1 MRVMKIAVAHSKD
14 NGIVPLDMAE
24 LISIVDT
31 EEKKISQY
39 QNPGFERVPG
49 GKEIT
54 MAAILK
60 LAPDAVVVKEGMM
73 CPGSYRMSVGRIK
86 YAHFE
91 EESLDDILPK
101 LDKVEEF
108 LSDDIPP
115 NVYREY
121 E

>member
-1 MRVMKIAVAHSKD
+1 MKIAVAHSKEND
-14 NGIVPLDMAE
+14 LVPLDLAE
-24 LISIVDT
+24 VISIVDT

-39 QNPGFERVPG
+39 QNPGFERMPG

-60 LAPDAVVVKEGMM
+60 LQPDAVVVKEGMM

-91 EESLDDILPK
+91 EGNLDDILPK
-101 LDKVEEF
+101 LDKVNEV

-115 NVYREY
+115 EVYREI

>member
-1 MRVMKIAVAHSKD
+1 MKIAVVHSKE
-14 NGIVPLDMAE
+14 NSLVPLDLGE

-31 EEKKISQY
+31 DEKKISQY
-39 QNPGFERVPG
+39 ENPGFERVPG

-60 LAPDAVVVKEGMM
+60 LQPDAVVVKEGMM
-73 CPGSYRMSVGRIK
+73 CPGSYRMSVGRVK
-86 YAHFE
+86 YAHYE
-91 EESLDDILPK
+91 DENLDEILPK
-101 LDKVEEF
+101 LEKVDEV

-115 NVYREY
+115 SVYREV

>member
-1 MRVMKIAVAHSKD
+1 MKIAVAHSKEND
-14 NGIVPLDMAE
+14 LVPLDLAQ

-39 QNPGFERVPG
+39 ENPGFERVPG

-60 LAPDAVVVKEGMM
+60 LQPDAVVVREGMM

-91 EESLDDILPK
+91 EGSLDDILPK
-101 LDKVEEF
+101 LDRVDEV

-115 NVYREY
+115 DVYREV

>member
-1 MRVMKIAVAHSKD
+1 MKIAVAHSKE
-14 NGIVPLDMAE
+14 NNIVPLDLAE
-24 LISIVDT
+24 IISIVDT

-39 QNPGFERVPG
+39 DNPGFERVPG

-60 LAPDAVVVKEGMM
+60 LQPDAVVVKEGMM
-73 CPGSYRMSVGRIK
+73 CPGSYRMSVGRVK

-91 EESLDDILPK
+91 EDNLDDILPK
-101 LDKVEEF
+101 LDKVDDA

-115 NVYREY
+115 DVYREI

>member
-1 MRVMKIAVAHSKD
+1 MKIAVAHSKE
-14 NGIVPLDMAE
+14 NGLVPLDLAE

-31 EEKKISQY
+31 DEKKISQY
-39 QNPGFERVPG
+39 ENPGFERVPG

-60 LAPDAVVVKEGMM
+60 LQPDAVVVKEGMM

-91 EESLDDILPK
+91 EDNLDDILPK
-101 LDKVEEF
+101 LDKVDEI
-108 LSDDIPP
+108 LTDDIPP
-115 NVYREY
+115 DVYREI

>member
-1 MRVMKIAVAHSKD
+1 MKIAVAHSKE
-14 NGIVPLDMAE
+14 NNLVPLDLAE
-24 LISIVDT
+24 VISIVDT
-31 EEKKISQY
+31 NEKKISQY
-39 QNPGFERVPG
+39 ENPGFERVPG

-60 LAPDAVVVKEGMM
+60 LQPDAVVVKEGMM

-91 EESLDDILPK
+91 EENLDDILPK
-101 LDKVEEF
+101 LDKVDEV

-115 NVYREY
+115 NVYREV

>member
-1 MRVMKIAVAHSKD
+1 MKIAVAHSKE
-14 NGIVPLDMAE
+14 NNIVPLDLAE
-24 LISIVDT
+24 IISIVDT

-39 QNPGFERVPG
+39 ENPGFERVPA

-60 LAPDAVVVKEGMM
+60 LQPDAVVVKEGMM
-73 CPGSYRMSVGRIK
+73 CPGSYRMSVGRVK

-91 EESLDDILPK
+91 EDNLDDILPK
-101 LDKVEEF
+101 LDKVDDA

-115 NVYREY
+115 DVYREI

>member
-1 MRVMKIAVAHSKD
+1 MKIAVAHSKD
-14 NGIVPLDMAE
+14 NSLVPLDLAE

-39 QNPGFERVPG
+39 DNPGYEKVPG

-54 MAAILK
+54 MAAILR
-60 LAPDAVVVKEGMM
+60 LQPDAVVVKEGMM
-73 CPGSYRMSVGRIK
+73 CPGSYRMSVGRVK

-91 EESLDDILPK
+91 EENLDEILPK
-101 LDKVEEF
+101 LDKVDEF

-115 NVYREY
+115 DVYREV

>member
-1 MRVMKIAVAHSKD
+1 MKIAVVHSKE
-14 NGIVPLDMAE
+14 NSLVPLDLAE

-31 EEKKISQY
+31 DEKKISQY
-39 QNPGFERVPG
+39 ENPGFERVPG

-60 LAPDAVVVKEGMM
+60 LQPDALVVKEGMM

-91 EESLDDILPK
+91 EDNLDEILPK
-101 LDKVEEF
+101 LDKADEF
-108 LSDDIPP
+108 VTDDIPP
-115 NVYREY
+115 DVYREV

>member
-1 MRVMKIAVAHSKD
+1 M
-14 NGIVPLDMAE
+14 VPLDLAE

-31 EEKKISQY
+31 DEKKISQY
-39 QNPGFERVPG
+39 ENPGFERVPG

-60 LAPDAVVVKEGMM
+60 LQPDAVVVKEGMM

-91 EESLDDILPK
+91 EDNLDDILPK
-101 LDKVEEF
+101 LDKVDEI
-108 LSDDIPP
+108 LTDDIPP
-115 NVYREY
+115 DVYREI